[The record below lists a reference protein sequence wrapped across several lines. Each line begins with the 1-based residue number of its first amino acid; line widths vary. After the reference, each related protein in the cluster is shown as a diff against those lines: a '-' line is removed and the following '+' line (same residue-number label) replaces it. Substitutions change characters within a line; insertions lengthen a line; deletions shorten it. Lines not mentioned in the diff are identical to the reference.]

1 MQERPTCAICRRSD
15 ALVGVIVGGKQFYL
29 CREHARKL
37 DGVQPQNYAE
47 LTHLFA
53 LPEFERR
60 ETNDRR
66 QRRRRNFPPRPEGRR
81 LNTGRRDGDHG
92 H

>member
-1 MQERPTCAICRRSD
+1 MQERPICAICRSSD
-15 ALVGVIVGGKQFYL
+15 ELVGVIVGAKQFHL
-29 CREHARKL
+29 CGEHARKL
-37 DGVQPQNYAE
+37 DGVQPESYAE

-60 ETNDRR
+60 AKKDRR
-66 QRRRRNFPPRPEGRR
+66 RRRRRNFPPRPEGRR
-81 LNTGRRDGDHG
+81 LNTGRRGDDRG